1 MARGYAYYSNAMR
14 VFAALALFVP
24 ILAAQEPRSEK
35 AQAYVK
41 EMGRGEGT
49 LKVGDMAPDFTLRK
63 SKSEETITLSKL
75 RGERPVALVFGSYT

>member
-1 MARGYAYYSNAMR
+1 M
-14 VFAALALFVP
+14 FVP

-49 LKVGDMAPDFTLRK
+49 LKVGDEAPDFTLRK
-63 SKSEETITLSKL
+63 SKSDESITLSKF
-75 RGERPVALVFGSYT
+75 RGVRPVALLFGSYT